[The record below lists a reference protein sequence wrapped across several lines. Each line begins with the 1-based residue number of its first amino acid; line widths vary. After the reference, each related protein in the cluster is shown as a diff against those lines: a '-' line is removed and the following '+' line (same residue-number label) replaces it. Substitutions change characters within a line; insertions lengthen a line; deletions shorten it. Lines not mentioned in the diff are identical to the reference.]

1 VVSNLYGTFPKSV
14 VVQVMCK
21 MTCKKYY
28 VDIST
33 SAVYQTRWTNCLY
46 WFFPPSEASVGLH
59 YIKYFEKRW

>member
-1 VVSNLYGTFPKSV
+1 
-14 VVQVMCK
+14 

-46 WFFPPSEASVGLH
+46 WFFSPQWSQCWPTIYQRLWKTLV
-59 YIKYFEKRW
+59 